1 MKNQLKKE
9 VRTVL
14 IASLKIA
21 SEKIPGFSIGVKKNK
36 ILVDFNGPGKVP
48 VIMTFVQ
55 PLPDIIL
62 VEVIVD
68 NKAEDSIIPTLK
80 LAPDVKPPYED
91 IGNFVIY
98 LLENF
103 ISDECLVQSGK
114 DQSTGMSGNIPV
126 AQVKKITQ
134 AVHSEVR
141 EVVDIA
147 ISCNNEEAF
156 TITVP
161 KDLAD
166 SFKEGE
172 LVIQDGSKIS
182 LYNRGKHLH

>member
-9 VRTVL
+9 VRAVL

-21 SEKIPGFSIGVKKNK
+21 SEKIPGFSIGIKKNK

-91 IGNFVIY
+91 VGNFVIY

-103 ISDECLVQSGK
+103 ISSECFVQSGK
-114 DQSTGMSGNIPV
+114 ETDSGVMSQVPV
-126 AQVKKITQ
+126 AQVKTITQ
-134 AVHSEVR
+134 AVHSEIR

-166 SFKEGE
+166 KFKEGE
-172 LVIQDGSKIS
+172 LVIQENSKIS

>member
-9 VRTVL
+9 VRAVL

-21 SEKIPGFSIGVKKNK
+21 SEKIPGFSIGIKKNK

-91 IGNFVIY
+91 VGNFVIY

-103 ISDECLVQSGK
+103 ISSECFVQSGK
-114 DQSTGMSGNIPV
+114 DQSTGMSKIPV

-134 AVHSEVR
+134 AIHSPVK

-156 TITVP
+156 TVTVP

>member
-9 VRTVL
+9 VRAVL

-21 SEKIPGFSIGVKKNK
+21 SEKIPGFSIGVKRNK
-36 ILVDFNGPGKVP
+36 ILVDYNELGKVP
-48 VIMTFVQ
+48 VIMIFVQ
-55 PLPDIIL
+55 PLSDIIL

-68 NKAEDSIIPTLK
+68 NKAEDSIIPTIK
-80 LAPDVKPPYED
+80 LSPDVKPPYED
-91 IGNFVIY
+91 VGNFVIY

-103 ISDECLVQSGK
+103 ISVDSPVQSGK
-114 DQSTGMSGNIPV
+114 ETDNSVIGQMPIV
-126 AQVKKITQ
+126 QIKKITQ
-134 AVHSEVR
+134 AVHSEIR

-166 SFKEGE
+166 KFKEGE

-182 LYNRGKHLH
+182 LYSRGKHLH

>member
-9 VRTVL
+9 VRAVL

-68 NKAEDSIIPTLK
+68 NKAEDGIIPTLK

-91 IGNFVIY
+91 VGNFVIY

-103 ISDECLVQSGK
+103 ISVESSVQSGK
-114 DQSTGMSGNIPV
+114 ETNNGVTSQVPV

-134 AVHSEVR
+134 AVHSPVK
-141 EVVDIA
+141 EVVDIV

-172 LVIQDGSKIS
+172 LVIHENNKLS
-182 LYNRGKHLH
+182 LYNRGKYLQ

>member
-1 MKNQLKKE
+1 
-9 VRTVL
+9 
-14 IASLKIA
+14 
-21 SEKIPGFSIGVKKNK
+21 
-36 ILVDFNGPGKVP
+36 
-48 VIMTFVQ
+48 
-55 PLPDIIL
+55 
-62 VEVIVD
+62 
-68 NKAEDSIIPTLK
+68 
-80 LAPDVKPPYED
+80 
-91 IGNFVIY
+91 
-98 LLENF
+98 
-103 ISDECLVQSGK
+103 
-114 DQSTGMSGNIPV
+114 MSKIPV

-134 AVHSEVR
+134 AIHSPVK

-156 TITVP
+156 TVTVP

>member
-9 VRTVL
+9 VRAVL

-48 VIMTFVQ
+48 VIMTVLQ
-55 PLPDIIL
+55 PLPDLIL
-62 VEVIVD
+62 VEVIVN
-68 NKAEDSIIPTLK
+68 NKTTDSYIPMMRLP
-80 LAPDVKPPYED
+80 PDVRPPYEEV
-91 IGNFVIY
+91 GNLVIS

-103 ISDECLVQSGK
+103 ISVESPVQSGK
-114 DQSTGMSGNIPV
+114 ETDNGVMSQIPV

-134 AVHSEVR
+134 AVHSEIR

-166 SFKEGE
+166 KFMEGE

>member
-9 VRTVL
+9 VRVVL

-36 ILVDFNGPGKVP
+36 ILVDYNELGKVP
-48 VIMTFVQ
+48 VIMTFVH

-62 VEVIVD
+62 VEVIID

-80 LAPDVKPPYED
+80 LSPDAKPPYED
-91 IGNFVIY
+91 VGDFVIY

-103 ISDECLVQSGK
+103 ISSECFVQSGK
-114 DQSTGMSGNIPV
+114 DQSTGMVGNIPV

-134 AVHSEVR
+134 AAHSPVR

-172 LVIQDGSKIS
+172 LVIQEGGKIS
-182 LYNRGKHLH
+182 LYHRGKHLH